1 MLFGMNSGVN
11 SFFTFSPQCSVDKSS
26 PSEKPRAH
34 GEGEMTEQD
43 IHRKPAQL
51 AAGNP
56 KQMRALGDIRDK
68 EWRCLE
74 EARARGVIMGYTKL

>member
-1 MLFGMNSGVN
+1 
-11 SFFTFSPQCSVDKSS
+11 
-26 PSEKPRAH
+26 
-34 GEGEMTEQD
+34 MTEQD

-51 AAGNP
+51 AAGNA
-56 KQMRALGDIRDK
+56 KQMRSPLGDIRDE

>member
-1 MLFGMNSGVN
+1 
-11 SFFTFSPQCSVDKSS
+11 
-26 PSEKPRAH
+26 
-34 GEGEMTEQD
+34 MTEQD

-51 AAGNP
+51 AAGNA
-56 KQMRALGDIRDK
+56 KQMRSPLGDNRDK